1 MLRKASTE
9 FACPVAQIVTASR
22 ASSLVP
28 FVAGGTSDA
37 AQPSS
42 FSMFLLKEP
51 HLAWRN
57 RLFTQIVSIAVI
69 LLGGLVL
76 TGSQL
81 QIQGFKSILP
91 GLVSMDPNTAAGMLL
106 CGAALSLLS
115 QEEAKKA
122 FLFSASALAMVV
134 IALASDF
141 KRILFWRNVRAGGLW
156 N

>member
-1 MLRKASTE
+1 
-9 FACPVAQIVTASR
+9 
-22 ASSLVP
+22 
-28 FVAGGTSDA
+28 
-37 AQPSS
+37 
-42 FSMFLLKEP
+42 MFLLKEP

-115 QEEAKKA
+115 QEAKKA

>member
-81 QIQGFKSILP
+81 QIQGFKRILP

-115 QEEAKKA
+115 QEAKKA
-122 FLFSASALAMVV
+122 FLFSASALAMAV

-141 KRILFWRNVRAGGLW
+141 KRILFWRNVRARGLW

>member
-1 MLRKASTE
+1 
-9 FACPVAQIVTASR
+9 
-22 ASSLVP
+22 
-28 FVAGGTSDA
+28 
-37 AQPSS
+37 
-42 FSMFLLKEP
+42 MFLLKEP